1 MRVRAKVDTRA
12 LAAYIDISKMGSRL
26 RSHQRF
32 GLPAPSDGTIG
43 FFASA
48 GSIPLFYDIG
58 LSYHVK
64 VGRSL

>member
-12 LAAYIDISKMGSRL
+12 LAGYIYISKTSSRL
-26 RSHQRF
+26 RSHQKF
-32 GLPAPSDGTIG
+32 GLPAPSDGAIG
-43 FFASA
+43 FFISA